1 MTYEEIVAKVRTIY
15 EKTDVSQVKEHLAIQ
30 FNVTGEGEGAFYVE
44 VADGQMKV
52 EPYDYVDR
60 DVLVTATAAELFKV
74 MQGEIGLV
82 AAYTTGRI
90 KAEGNLG
97 KILQYKDLISPEK
110 KKEEKKT
117 VEKAVKAPA
126 KKHAAT
132 TKKAETEEAYEE
144 YEQLSFLK
152 KGKKKK

>member
-15 EKTDVSQVKEHLAIQ
+15 EKTDASQVKDHLAIQ
-30 FNVTGEGEGAFYVE
+30 FNITGEGQGAFYIE
-44 VADGQMKV
+44 VADGQLKV

-60 DVLVTATAAELFKV
+60 DVLVTATAAELLKV

-110 KKEEKKT
+110 KK
-117 VEKAVKAPA
+117 
-126 KKHAAT
+126 
-132 TKKAETEEAYEE
+132 
-144 YEQLSFLK
+144 
-152 KGKKKK
+152 GKKKNS

>member
-126 KKHAAT
+126 KKRAAT
-132 TKKAETEEAYEE
+132 TKKAEAEESYEE
-144 YEQLSFLK
+144 YEQLNKLK
-152 KGKKKK
+152 KGKKEK

>member
-30 FNVTGEGEGAFYVE
+30 FNVIGEGEGAFYVE

-110 KKEEKKT
+110 KEEKKT

-126 KKHAAT
+126 KKRAAT
-132 TKKAETEEAYEE
+132 TKKAEAEESYEE

-152 KGKKKK
+152 KGKKEK

>member
-15 EKTDVSQVKEHLAIQ
+15 EKTDASQVKEHLAIQ
-30 FNVTGEGEGAFYVE
+30 FNITGEGEGAFYVE
-44 VADGQMKV
+44 VAEGQMKV

-60 DVLVTATAAELFKV
+60 DVLVTATAAELFKI

-90 KAEGNLG
+90 RAEGNLG

-110 KKEEKKT
+110 KEEKKT
-117 VEKAVKAPA
+117 EKKPAKAPA
-126 KKHAAT
+126 KKSVVNK
-132 TKKAETEEAYEE
+132 KKAEEEEAYEE

-152 KGKKKK
+152 KAKRKKS

>member
-30 FNVTGEGEGAFYVE
+30 FNVIGEGEGAFYVE

-126 KKHAAT
+126 KKRAAT
-132 TKKAETEEAYEE
+132 TKKAEAEETYEE

-152 KGKKKK
+152 KGKKEK

>member
-15 EKTDVSQVKEHLAIQ
+15 EKTEASQVKDHLAIQ
-30 FNVTGEGEGAFYVE
+30 FNITGEGQGAFYIE
-44 VADGQMKV
+44 VADGQLKV

-60 DVLVTATAAELFKV
+60 DVLVTATAAELLKV

-110 KKEEKKT
+110 KK
-117 VEKAVKAPA
+117 
-126 KKHAAT
+126 
-132 TKKAETEEAYEE
+132 
-144 YEQLSFLK
+144 
-152 KGKKKK
+152 GKKKK

>member
-1 MTYEEIVAKVRTIY
+1 MTYAELFYEIKNRFMG
-15 EKTDVSQVKEHLAIQ
+15 TDISDIKEHLAYQ
-30 FNVTGEGEGAFYVE
+30 FNIEDEEAGGSFYVE
-44 VADGQMKV
+44 VKDGVLKV

-60 DVLVTATAAELFKV
+60 DVLVTATAAELLKV

-110 KKEEKKT
+110 KKE
-117 VEKAVKAPA
+117 
-126 KKHAAT
+126 
-132 TKKAETEEAYEE
+132 
-144 YEQLSFLK
+144 
-152 KGKKKK
+152 KKKK